1 MRPRTY
7 PNHHGVQYKSITPK
21 LATLGAE
28 SALTAGQSQIQNQRD
43 RELRDQIDRLL
54 KIVQGGSSSGLDIL
68 FHRSRRPCHQG
79 EKRYTTVDRSR
90 LPCIPNYK
98 GLSGDTIPIV
108 YIVFFEEVRDAYN
121 MSY

>member
-7 PNHHGVQYKSITPK
+7 PNHHGVQYNSITSK
-21 LATLGAE
+21 LATLGTE
-28 SALTAGQSQIQNQRD
+28 GALTAGQSQIQNQRD
-43 RELRDQIDRLL
+43 RELRDQVDRLL
-54 KIVQGGSSSGLDIL
+54 KIVQGGSSLGLDIP
-68 FHRSRRPCHQG
+68 FYRSKRPCHQG
-79 EKRYTTVDRSR
+79 KKRHTTVDRSR

-121 MSY
+121 MTY